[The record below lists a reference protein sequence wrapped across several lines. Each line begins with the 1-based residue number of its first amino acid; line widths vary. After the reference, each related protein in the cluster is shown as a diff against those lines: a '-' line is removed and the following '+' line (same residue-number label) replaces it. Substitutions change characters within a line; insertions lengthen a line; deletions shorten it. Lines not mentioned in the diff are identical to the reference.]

1 MKFIKDFEEHS
12 LIESNQSNPIRWQV
26 IVPTEHQDT
35 FKEITQPFKCRDYFN
50 DLIISSKIQ
59 EDFECYGFRT
69 SYKKL
74 EGISGLYLKL
84 TQLYSCFEENLLYV
98 NKLLKEQDV
107 PEISLIWSDKDEA
120 VVHLDEYYKTSSFH
134 ISLITIYLRLANK
147 NKVVT
152 SVSELIGYDQAG
164 VGIKIKKF
172 SDWSNKFKD
181 IAFIAQQ
188 NKVYRNHVSDE
199 YKKSY
204 IASYSDLKKAIVLY
218 NVRYAA
224 HNTGYLSWETSY
236 EM

>member
-12 LIESNQSNPIRWQV
+12 LIENNQSNPIRWQV
-26 IVPTEHQDT
+26 IIPTEHQDT

-50 DLIISSKIQ
+50 DIIISSKI
-59 EDFECYGFRT
+59 EDDFECYGFRT

-84 TQLYSCFEENLLYV
+84 TNLYSCFEENLLYV

-107 PEISLIWSDKDEA
+107 PEISLIWSDKDKA

-134 ISLITIYLRLANK
+134 ISLITIYLRLANQ

-152 SVSELIGYDQAG
+152 TVSELIGHDQAG

-188 NKVYRNHVSDE
+188 NKVYKDHASDE

-204 IASYSDLKKAIVLY
+204 IATYSDFKKVIGLY
-218 NVRYAA
+218 NPRYAA

>member
-1 MKFIKDFEEHS
+1 MKFIKDFENHS
-12 LIESNQSNPIRWQV
+12 LIENGQSNPIRWQV
-26 IVPTEHQDT
+26 IVPTEDPNV
-35 FKEITQPFKCRDYFN
+35 FKEVTQPFKCRDYFN
-50 DLIISSKIQ
+50 DIIISSKIQ
-59 EDFECYGFRT
+59 EDFECYGFET

-84 TQLYSCFEENLLYV
+84 TQLHSCFEENLLYV

-107 PEISLIWSDKDEA
+107 PEISLIWKDQATA
-120 VVHLDEYYKTSSFH
+120 VVHLDEFYKTSSFH
-134 ISLITIYLRLANK
+134 ISLITVYIRLANK

-152 SVSELIGYDQAG
+152 SVSELIGHDQAG

-181 IAFIAQQ
+181 IAFVAQQ
-188 NKVYRNHVSDE
+188 NKIYKGHAADE
-199 YKKSY
+199 YNKSY
-204 IASYSDLKKAIVLY
+204 LSSYSDLKKVIKLY

-224 HNTGYLSWETSY
+224 HNTGYLNWETSY

>member
-1 MKFIKDFEEHS
+1 MKFIKDFKEYS
-12 LIESNQSNPIRWQV
+12 LTENSQSNPIRWQV

-50 DLIISSKIQ
+50 DIIISSKIE

-107 PEISLIWSDKDEA
+107 PEISLIWKDQATA
-120 VVHLDEYYKTSSFH
+120 VVHLDEFYKTSSFH
-134 ISLITIYLRLANK
+134 ISLITIYIRLANK
-147 NKVVT
+147 NTVVT
-152 SVSELIGYDQAG
+152 SVSELIGCDHAG
-164 VGIKIKKF
+164 IGIKIKKF

-188 NKVYRNHVSDE
+188 NKVYKDHHMAE
-199 YKKSY
+199 YKNSY
-204 IASYSDLKKAIVLY
+204 LSSYSDLKKAIVLY
-218 NVRYAA
+218 NPRYAA
-224 HNTGYLSWETSY
+224 HNTGYLNWETSY

>member
-1 MKFIKDFEEHS
+1 MKFIKDFEEYS
-12 LIESNQSNPIRWQV
+12 LVEISQSNPIRWQV

-35 FKEITQPFKCRDYFN
+35 FKEITQSFKCRDYFN
-50 DLIISSKIQ
+50 DIIISSKIE
-59 EDFECYGFRT
+59 EDFECHGFRT

-84 TQLYSCFEENLLYV
+84 TQLHSCFEENLLYV

-107 PEISLIWSDKDEA
+107 PEISLIWKDQATA
-120 VVHLDEYYKTSSFH
+120 VVHLDEYFKTSSFH
-134 ISLITIYLRLANK
+134 ISLITIYIRLANK
-147 NKVVT
+147 DKVVT
-152 SVSELIGYDQAG
+152 TISELIGHDQAG

-188 NKVYRNHVSDE
+188 NRVYRDHAMNE

-204 IASYSDLKKAIVLY
+204 ICSYSDLKKAIVLY
-218 NVRYAA
+218 TPRYAA
-224 HNTGYLSWETSY
+224 HNTGYLNWETSY